1 MLEYLVHLPNDL
13 LGQNILGFIELI
25 DIIKF
30 ENAATSHKSQLLLRE
45 IIPYCPPIMF
55 SDSLNQVI
63 LKHDAF
69 DWFIKRICRIQ
80 FVGIDLE
87 LLCEMN
93 FEHSIS
99 DNIKLCLKNHASLT
113 KMKSLQ
119 NSCIKENVCHME
131 INGNQD
137 LAVMEVLFSL
147 LSSVR
152 SLDIKESNLSEWMEH
167 IKKIG
172 PYLRE
177 ISISDANPQLTMIKI
192 IAEYCPYLEKL
203 SLGYVIDVSDSNIL
217 QSIAN
222 ICPHLHS
229 LHIKFIKY
237 NTSAEADAD
246 LTAFAEKCPQL
257 EELSLNCH
265 QLTDQSVIALAQHC
279 SKLKKLN
286 LIECDLST
294 TSLIALSEH
303 GLPLEEL
310 EIIPRIPIISAE
322 IAAQCAHALSRI
334 RKLETNFYEDRSD
347 HLHYTIQYRTG
358 LRLLHLESSVDHLL
372 VPHLL
377 HLLQEQC
384 CAGLESLYI
393 GSKSSITPQQLS
405 ELVSTCPRLDIV
417 YCIHYSCISDAVLVE
432 LARSCPHLKKVTL
445 CFSAVTEED
454 MLAIAAHC
462 RQLREINL
470 PDNTLT
476 EETVRQL
483 AQHCRRLTKVYMIE
497 YVKEGRLMER
507 RYKQYSSKE
516 IRALRETLRQR
527 DRALRETVR
536 QRDRES
542 SNAEVITLRSSNTC
556 CLIL

>member
-257 EELSLNCH
+257 EELSLHCE
-265 QLTDQSVIALAQHC
+265 QLNDQSVLALTQH
-279 SKLKKLN
+279 SSRLKKLS
-286 LIECDLST
+286 LYWSEITRS
-294 TSLIALSEH
+294 SLIALSEH

-310 EIIPRIPIISAE
+310 HFIPRIPIRSAE
-322 IAAQCAHALSRI
+322 IAAQSAHALSRI
-334 RKLETNFYEDRSD
+334 HKLNISDYEHRDADIMIYLR
-347 HLHYTIQYRTG
+347 YAIQYMTG
-358 LRLLHLESSVDHLL
+358 LRELDLNSSDDHLL

-377 HLLQEQC
+377 LLLQGQC
-384 CAGLESLYI
+384 CAGLESLSV
-393 GSKSSITPQQLS
+393 GSQSSITPQQLR
-405 ELVSTCPRLDIV
+405 ELVTVCTQLQKVAINKSTCNS
-417 YCIHYSCISDAVLVE
+417 YTVLLK
-432 LARSCPHLKKVTL
+432 LARSCPHLQKVTL
-445 CFSAVTEED
+445 HSRK
-454 MLAIAAHC
+454 LAEKSLMALATHC
-462 RQLREINL
+462 RQLCEIDL
-470 PDNTLT
+470 SYTTVT

-483 AQHCRRLTKVYMIE
+483 AQHCRRLTKLHAIVSA
-497 YVKEGRLMER
+497 ER
-507 RYKQYSSKE
+507 RGRVTRVWCWRE
-516 IRALRETLRQR
+516 LRALRGTHRG
-527 DRALRETVR
+527 
-536 QRDRES
+536 
-542 SNAEVITLRSSNTC
+542 
-556 CLIL
+556 